1 MGISWNDRGSVL
13 HHWKGGCVMLEYI
26 MSDKGFVTV
35 ILLVAIAI
43 IFDKFYN

>member
-1 MGISWNDRGSVL
+1 
-13 HHWKGGCVMLEYI
+13 MLEYI

-43 IFDKFYN
+43 IFDKIYN